1 MKPNCKHAFTLI
13 ELLVVISIIA
23 LLISILLP
31 ALQAARKAAQ
41 RIQCSVNLRQTAVAG
56 MSYADENNGF
66 FVTNRWRYDN
76 SSYAILIP
84 YLGLDR
90 QSHWVG
96 KDTQLTCPTEALVVD
111 KKQKWNPTY
120 SMNQLICGF
129 WSNDTTLNYPDWL
142 IVRRIDRMTRPS
154 DCYHFMDGSSST
166 LNPTGQ
172 TYNWTTP
179 PNYDSKFRFPHNQ
192 TLNIVYVDGH
202 VGSRTDKEF
211 SADIDYDSSSW
222 RGGITQANN

>member
-1 MKPNCKHAFTLI
+1 MRRQSVTAFTLI

-23 LLISILLP
+23 LLIGILLP
-31 ALQAARKAAQ
+31 ALVGARKAAQ
-41 RIQCSVNLRQTAVAG
+41 RIKCSINLRQTAVAG
-56 MSYADENNGF
+56 LTYTDDHHGF

-76 SSYAILIP
+76 SSYAILMP

-90 QSHWVG
+90 SSHWVG
-96 KDTQLTCPTEALVVD
+96 KDTQLTCPTEAAVGD
-111 KKQKWNPTY
+111 KTQKWNPTY

-129 WSNDTTLNYPDWL
+129 WSSDTTLNYPDWL
-142 IVRRIDRMTRPS
+142 IVRRLDRMTRPS
-154 DCYHFMDGSSST
+154 DCYHFMDGSTSAIT
-166 LNPTGQ
+166 VTG
-172 TYNWTTP
+172 TTFNWTTP
-179 PNYDSKFRFPHNQ
+179 PNYGSKFRFPHKD

-202 VGSRTDKEF
+202 VGSRIDAEY